1 MDGVRDIGGTDKL
14 HAGIIGGI
22 QMSKAVLWYDG
33 TLKAD
38 TFRFPQALLQ
48 IRYTAHFA
56 AKADFT
62 DGNELIALTGQSKSE
77 DTMLR
82 QTARS
87 QAVSRRVMPLTML
100 IYTSRLPKK

>member
-1 MDGVRDIGGTDKL
+1 MDGIRDIGGADKL

-22 QMSKAVLWYDG
+22 QMSKAVLWYDSA
-33 TLKAD
+33 LKAD

-48 IRYTAHFA
+48 IRHAAHLA

-62 DGNELIALTGQSKSE
+62 MAMSLSLTGQSRSE

-82 QTARS
+82 QTA
-87 QAVSRRVMPLTML
+87 SRRRYPAG
-100 IYTSRLPKK
+100 